1 MNGLQEIHTNDRK
14 EVVIAYE
21 RATKKGD
28 ATLAANIRWAHPD
41 LAKRFDQV
49 DKDQTVN
56 A

>member
-1 MNGLQEIHTNDRK
+1 MNGLNRIHANDQI